1 MSHSKESVHKKER
14 GEGGGSRCVEK
25 RRKRRE
31 GITWFVGDKD
41 TDIKIG

>member
-25 RRKRRE
+25 RRKRETGNHMVCGRQ
-31 GITWFVGDKD
+31 GYRH
-41 TDIKIG
+41 